1 MTPPV
6 ARDPSLRVPGSHL
19 LVVTG
24 FVIVSY
30 FAIGAAQ
37 YALVPHNADIIYSPT
52 AMLLTIAL

>member
-6 ARDPSLRVPGSHL
+6 VRDPSLRVPASN
-19 LVVTG
+19 VA
-24 FVIVSY
+24 IVGGLAIVWY

-37 YALVPHNADIIYSPT
+37 YALVPKNADVIYSPT